1 MAVISLNAYETV
13 VTVLTGASEMNS
25 LAHGSIGAVSG
36 AGSGTILDNGTLLD
50 LYADFELNVGTLGS
64 APLATAWFRLYMW
77 TSLDATNYEF
87 SPAAGAF
94 NPDGIDDYHK
104 VGDFFVPTLSLI
116 HISEPTRL
124 LSIS

>member
-1 MAVISLNAYETV
+1 
-13 VTVLTGASEMNS
+13 
-25 LAHGSIGAVSG
+25 
-36 AGSGTILDNGTLLD
+36 LD

-104 VGDFFVPTLSLI
+104 VGDFFVPTGMSTTGRLHIRGAVMRPGKAKFQLYNLSGVALP
-116 HISEPTRL
+116 SSGASVGCYRYNLKST
-124 LSIS
+124 